1 MYQFASLLRL
11 NKPIGIFLLFW
22 PCAWSLAMTQWYVVN
37 NYLFI
42 KYLILFF
49 VGSIIMRSAG
59 CVYNDIV
66 DKKIDIK
73 VKRTK
78 KRLIASGKIT
88 TKTAWVVILLL
99 LIPALIILFQFNNFS
114 KILGLSSGLL
124 IITYPF
130 MKRITF
136 WPQLFLGFTFNWGVL
151 LGWSVFFENLTTEII
166 ILYMAGIFWTL
177 GYDTIYAL
185 QDRRDDLKIRIKS
198 TAIKFGYDIKNFLF
212 FCYIST
218 ITLLI
223 GLGFLTNR
231 SFAYFVLLA
240 IAALHLAYQVIII
253 QKIKSNNREKIQIVF
268 NSNNFFWNL
277 NIFNIFFRN
286 LLCLKTIPS

>member
-1 MYQFASLLRL
+1 MYQFVSLLRL

-22 PCAWSLAMTQWYVVN
+22 PCAWSLTMTQWFVVN

-49 VGSIIMRSAG
+49 IGSIIMRSAG

-66 DKKIDIK
+66 DKKIDFR
-73 VKRTK
+73 VQRTK
-78 KRLIASGKIT
+78 KRLIASGKISVT
-88 TKTAWVVILLL
+88 TAWLSISFLI
-99 LIPALIILFQFNNFS
+99 IPALIILFQFNNFS

-151 LGWSVFFENLTTEII
+151 LGWSVFFENITLETI
-166 ILYMAGIFWTL
+166 ILYMTGVFWTL

-185 QDRRDDLKIRIKS
+185 QDKVDDLKIKVKS
-198 TAIKFGYDIKNFLF
+198 TAIKFGHDLKNFLF
-212 FCYIST
+212 FCYISS
-218 ITLLI
+218 IALLVA
-223 GLGFLTNR
+223 LGFLTGR
-231 SFAYFVLLA
+231 SFIYFILIA
-240 IAALHLAYQVIII
+240 IASLHLAFQVIII
-253 QKIKSNNREKIQIVF
+253 QKIKSNNKDKIQKVF
-268 NSNNFFWNL
+268 NSNNSFGL
-277 NIFNIFFRN
+277 LIFLIFF
-286 LLCLKTIPS
+286 LEIYYG

>member
-1 MYQFASLLRL
+1 
-11 NKPIGIFLLFW
+11 
-22 PCAWSLAMTQWYVVN
+22 MTQWYAVN

-49 VGSIIMRSAG
+49 VGSVIMRSAG

-73 VKRTK
+73 VQRTK

-88 TKTAWVVILLL
+88 IQTAWVVILFL
-99 LIPALIILFQFNNFS
+99 LIPAFIILFQFNNFS

-151 LGWSVFFENLTTEII
+151 LGWSVFFENITLETI
-166 ILYMAGIFWTL
+166 ILYMTGVFWTL

-185 QDRRDDLKIRIKS
+185 QDKVDDLKIKVKS
-198 TAIKFGYDIKNFLF
+198 TAIKFSHDIKNFLF
-212 FCYIST
+212 FCYISS
-218 ITLLI
+218 ITLLVA
-223 GLGFLTNR
+223 LGFLTGR
-231 SFAYFVLLA
+231 SFIYFILIT
-240 IAALHLAYQVIII
+240 IAALHLAFQVIII
-253 QKIKSNNREKIQIVF
+253 QKIKSNNKDKIQKVF
-268 NSNNFFWNL
+268 NSNNSFGLLIFLTFFWE
-277 NIFNIFFRN
+277 IYYG
-286 LLCLKTIPS
+286 

>member
-1 MYQFASLLRL
+1 MYQFVSLLRL

-22 PCAWSLAMTQWYVVN
+22 PCAWSLTMTQWFVVN

-49 VGSIIMRSAG
+49 IGSIIMRSAG

-66 DKKIDIK
+66 DKKIDFR
-73 VKRTK
+73 VQRTK
-78 KRLIASGKIT
+78 KRLIASGKISVT
-88 TKTAWVVILLL
+88 TAWLSISFLI
-99 LIPALIILFQFNNFS
+99 IPALIILFQFNNFS

-151 LGWSVFFENLTTEII
+151 LGWSVFFENITLETI
-166 ILYMAGIFWTL
+166 ILYMTGVFWTL

-185 QDRRDDLKIRIKS
+185 QDKVDDLKIKVKS
-198 TAIKFGYDIKNFLF
+198 TAIKFRHDLKNFLF
-212 FCYIST
+212 FCYISS
-218 ITLLI
+218 IALLVA
-223 GLGFLTNR
+223 LGFLTGR
-231 SFAYFVLLA
+231 SFIYFILIA
-240 IAALHLAYQVIII
+240 IAALHLAFQVIII
-253 QKIKSNNREKIQIVF
+253 QKIKSNNKDKIQKVF
-268 NSNNFFWNL
+268 NSNNSFGL
-277 NIFNIFFRN
+277 LIFLIFF
-286 LLCLKTIPS
+286 LEIYYG

>member
-1 MYQFASLLRL
+1 MYQFANLLRL

-22 PCAWSLAMTQWYVVN
+22 PCAWSLAMTQWFVLN

-49 VGSIIMRSAG
+49 IGSIIMRSAG
-59 CVYNDIV
+59 CVYNDII

-73 VKRTK
+73 VQRTK
-78 KRLIASGKIT
+78 NRLIASGKIT
-88 TKTAWVVILLL
+88 IKTAWLVILLL
-99 LIPALIILFQFNNFS
+99 LIPAVIILFQFNNFS

-124 IITYPF
+124 IVTYPF

-151 LGWSVFFENLTTEII
+151 LGWSVFFENLTIETI
-166 ILYMAGIFWTL
+166 ILYMAGVFWTL

-185 QDRRDDLKIRIKS
+185 QDRRDDLKIKVKS
-198 TAIKFGYDIKNFLF
+198 TAIKFGHDLKNFLS
-212 FCYIST
+212 FCYISL

-223 GLGFLTNR
+223 ALGLLTDR
-231 SFAYFVLLA
+231 SFLYFVLIV
-240 IAALHLAYQVIII
+240 IAAMHLAYQVLII
-253 QKIKSNNREKIQIVF
+253 QKIKSNNKDKVQIVF
-268 NSNNFFWNL
+268 NSNNSFGIL
-277 NIFNIFFRN
+277 IFLIFFLEIYN
-286 LLCLKTIPS
+286 A

>member
-1 MYQFASLLRL
+1 MYQFVSLLRL

-22 PCAWSLAMTQWYVVN
+22 PCAWSLTMTQWFVVN

-49 VGSIIMRSAG
+49 IGSIIMRSAG

-66 DKKIDIK
+66 DKKIDFR
-73 VKRTK
+73 VQRTK
-78 KRLIASGKIT
+78 KRLIASGKISVT
-88 TKTAWVVILLL
+88 TAWISISFLI
-99 LIPALIILFQFNNFS
+99 IPALIILFQFNNFS

-151 LGWSVFFENLTTEII
+151 LGWSVFFENITLETI
-166 ILYMAGIFWTL
+166 ILYMTGVFWTL

-185 QDRRDDLKIRIKS
+185 QDKVDDLKIKVKS
-198 TAIKFGYDIKNFLF
+198 TAIKFGHDLKNFLF
-212 FCYIST
+212 FCYISS
-218 ITLLI
+218 IALLVA
-223 GLGFLTNR
+223 LGFLTGR
-231 SFAYFVLLA
+231 SFIYFILIA
-240 IAALHLAYQVIII
+240 IAALHLAFQVIII
-253 QKIKSNNREKIQIVF
+253 QKIKSNDKDKIQKFLIVIIHLDF
-268 NSNNFFWNL
+268 
-277 NIFNIFFRN
+277 
-286 LLCLKTIPS
+286 

>member
-1 MYQFASLLRL
+1 MYQFTNLLRL

-22 PCAWSLAMTQWYVVN
+22 PCAWSLAMSQWFVLN

-49 VGSIIMRSAG
+49 IGSIIMRSAG
-59 CVYNDIV
+59 CVYNDII

-73 VKRTK
+73 VQRTK
-78 KRLIASGKIT
+78 NRLIASGKIT
-88 TKTAWVVILLL
+88 IKTAWLVILLL
-99 LIPALIILFQFNNFS
+99 LIPAFIILFQFNNFS

-151 LGWSVFFENLTTEII
+151 LGWSVFFENLTIETI
-166 ILYMAGIFWTL
+166 ILYMAGVFWTL

-185 QDRRDDLKIRIKS
+185 QDRRDDLKIKVKS
-198 TAIKFGYDIKNFLF
+198 TAIKFGHDLKNFLS
-212 FCYIST
+212 FCYISL

-223 GLGFLTNR
+223 ALGLLTDR
-231 SFAYFVLLA
+231 SFLYFVLIV
-240 IAALHLAYQVIII
+240 IAAMHLAYQVLII
-253 QKIKSNNREKIQIVF
+253 QKIKSNNKEKIQIVF
-268 NSNNFFWNL
+268 NSNNSFGIL
-277 NIFNIFFRN
+277 IFLIFFLEIYN
-286 LLCLKTIPS
+286 A

>member
-1 MYQFASLLRL
+1 MYQFVSLLRL

-22 PCAWSLAMTQWYVVN
+22 PCAWSLTMTQWFVVN

-49 VGSIIMRSAG
+49 IGSIIMRSAG

-66 DKKIDIK
+66 DKKIDFR
-73 VKRTK
+73 VQRTK
-78 KRLIASGKIT
+78 KRLIASGKISVT
-88 TKTAWVVILLL
+88 TAWLSISLLI
-99 LIPALIILFQFNNFS
+99 IPALIILFQFNNFS

-151 LGWSVFFENLTTEII
+151 LGWSVFFENITLETI
-166 ILYMAGIFWTL
+166 ILYMTGVFWTL

-185 QDRRDDLKIRIKS
+185 QDKVDDLKIKVKS
-198 TAIKFGYDIKNFLF
+198 TAIKFGHDLKNFLF
-212 FCYIST
+212 FCYISS
-218 ITLLI
+218 IALLVA
-223 GLGFLTNR
+223 LGFLTGR
-231 SFAYFVLLA
+231 SFIYFILIA
-240 IAALHLAYQVIII
+240 IAALHLAFQVIII
-253 QKIKSNNREKIQIVF
+253 QKIKSNNKDKIQKVF
-268 NSNNFFWNL
+268 NSNNSFGL
-277 NIFNIFFRN
+277 LIFLIFF
-286 LLCLKTIPS
+286 LEIYYG

>member
-1 MYQFASLLRL
+1 MRQFANLLRL

-22 PCAWSLAMTQWYVVN
+22 PCAWSLAMTQWFIIN

-49 VGSIIMRSAG
+49 IGSIIMRSAG

-66 DKKIDIK
+66 DKNVDIK
-73 VKRTK
+73 VQRTK

-88 TKTAWVVILLL
+88 IKTAWLVILLL
-99 LIPALIILFQFNNFS
+99 LIPAFIILFQFNNFS

-151 LGWSVFFENLTTEII
+151 LGWSVFFENLTIETIV
-166 ILYMAGIFWTL
+166 LYIAAIFWTL

-185 QDRRDDLKIRIKS
+185 QDRRDDLKIKIKS
-198 TAIKFGYDIKNFLF
+198 TAIKFGSDIKNFLF
-212 FCYIST
+212 FCYISS
-218 ITLLI
+218 ITFLI
-223 GLGFLTNR
+223 ALGFLTNR
-231 SFAYFVLLA
+231 SLVYFILLV
-240 IAALHLAYQVIII
+240 IAALHLAYQVLMIK
-253 QKIKSNNREKIQIVF
+253 KIKSNNKDKLQIVF
-268 NSNNFFWNL
+268 NSNNSFGIL
-277 NIFNIFFRN
+277 IFLIFFLEIYN
-286 LLCLKTIPS
+286 A

>member
-1 MYQFASLLRL
+1 MYQFVSLLRL

-22 PCAWSLAMTQWYVVN
+22 PCAWSLTMTQWFVVN

-49 VGSIIMRSAG
+49 IGSIIMRSAG

-66 DKKIDIK
+66 DKKIDFR
-73 VKRTK
+73 VQRTK
-78 KRLIASGKIT
+78 KRLIASGKISVT
-88 TKTAWVVILLL
+88 TAWLSISFLI
-99 LIPALIILFQFNNFS
+99 IPALIILFQFNNFS

-151 LGWSVFFENLTTEII
+151 LGWSVFFENLTIEII

-185 QDRRDDLKIRIKS
+185 QDRRDDLKIKVKS
-198 TAIKFGYDIKNFLF
+198 TAIKFGHDLKNFLF
-212 FCYIST
+212 FCYISS
-218 ITLLI
+218 IALLVA
-223 GLGFLTNR
+223 LGFLTGR
-231 SFAYFVLLA
+231 SFIYFILIA
-240 IAALHLAYQVIII
+240 IAALHLAFQVIII
-253 QKIKSNNREKIQIVF
+253 QKIKSNNKDKIQKVF
-268 NSNNFFWNL
+268 NSNNSFGL
-277 NIFNIFFRN
+277 LIFLIFF
-286 LLCLKTIPS
+286 LEIYYG

>member
-1 MYQFASLLRL
+1 MYQFVSLLRL

-22 PCAWSLAMTQWYVVN
+22 PCAWSLTMTQWFVVN

-49 VGSIIMRSAG
+49 IGSIIMRSAG

-66 DKKIDIK
+66 DKKIDFR
-73 VKRTK
+73 VQRTK
-78 KRLIASGKIT
+78 KRLIASGKISVT
-88 TKTAWVVILLL
+88 TAWLSISFLI
-99 LIPALIILFQFNNFS
+99 IPALIILFQFNNFS

-151 LGWSVFFENLTTEII
+151 LGWSVFFENITLETI
-166 ILYMAGIFWTL
+166 ILYMTGVFWTL

-185 QDRRDDLKIRIKS
+185 QDKVDDLKIKVKS
-198 TAIKFGYDIKNFLF
+198 TAIKFGHDLKNFLF
-212 FCYIST
+212 FCYISS
-218 ITLLI
+218 IALLVA
-223 GLGFLTNR
+223 LGFLTGR
-231 SFAYFVLLA
+231 SFIYFILIA
-240 IAALHLAYQVIII
+240 IAALHLVFQVIII
-253 QKIKSNNREKIQIVF
+253 QKIKSNNKDKIQKVF
-268 NSNNFFWNL
+268 NSNNSFGL
-277 NIFNIFFRN
+277 LIFLIFF
-286 LLCLKTIPS
+286 LEIYYG

>member
-1 MYQFASLLRL
+1 MYQFTNLLRL

-22 PCAWSLAMTQWYVVN
+22 PCAWSLAMSQWFVLN

-49 VGSIIMRSAG
+49 IGSIIMRSAG
-59 CVYNDIV
+59 CVYNDII

-73 VKRTK
+73 VQRTK
-78 KRLIASGKIT
+78 NRLIASGKIT
-88 TKTAWVVILLL
+88 IKTAWLVILLL
-99 LIPALIILFQFNNFS
+99 LIPAFIILFQFNNFS

-151 LGWSVFFENLTTEII
+151 LGWSVFFENLTIETI
-166 ILYMAGIFWTL
+166 ILYMAGVFWTL

-185 QDRRDDLKIRIKS
+185 QDRRDDLKIKVKS
-198 TAIKFGYDIKNFLF
+198 TAIKFGHDLKNFLS
-212 FCYIST
+212 FCYISL

-223 GLGFLTNR
+223 ALGLLTDR
-231 SFAYFVLLA
+231 SFLYFVLIV
-240 IAALHLAYQVIII
+240 IAAIHLAYQVLII
-253 QKIKSNNREKIQIVF
+253 QKIKSNNSEKVQMVF
-268 NSNNFFWNL
+268 NSNNSFGIL
-277 NIFNIFFRN
+277 IFLIFFLEIYN
-286 LLCLKTIPS
+286 A

>member
-1 MYQFASLLRL
+1 MRQFANLLRL

-22 PCAWSLAMTQWYVVN
+22 PCAWSLAMTQWFIIN

-49 VGSIIMRSAG
+49 IGSIIMRSAG

-66 DKKIDIK
+66 DKNVDIK
-73 VKRTK
+73 VQRTK

-88 TKTAWVVILLL
+88 IKTAWLIILLL

-124 IITYPF
+124 IIAYPF

-151 LGWSVFFENLTTEII
+151 LGWSVFFENLTIETIV
-166 ILYMAGIFWTL
+166 LYMAAIFWTL

-185 QDRRDDLKIRIKS
+185 QDRRDDLKIKIKS
-198 TAIKFGYDIKNFLF
+198 TAIKFGSDIKNFLF
-212 FCYIST
+212 FCYISS
-218 ITLLI
+218 ITFLI
-223 GLGFLTNR
+223 ALGFLTNR
-231 SFAYFVLLA
+231 SLVYFILLV
-240 IAALHLAYQVIII
+240 IAALHLAYQVLMIK
-253 QKIKSNNREKIQIVF
+253 KIKSNNKDKLQIVF
-268 NSNNFFWNL
+268 NSNNSFGIL
-277 NIFNIFFRN
+277 IFLIFFLEIYN
-286 LLCLKTIPS
+286 A

>member
-1 MYQFASLLRL
+1 MYQFVSLLRL

-22 PCAWSLAMTQWYVVN
+22 PCAWSLTMTQWFVVN

-49 VGSIIMRSAG
+49 IGSIIMRSAG

-66 DKKIDIK
+66 DKKIDFR
-73 VKRTK
+73 VQRTK
-78 KRLIASGKIT
+78 KRLIASGKISVT
-88 TKTAWVVILLL
+88 TAWLSISFLI
-99 LIPALIILFQFNNFS
+99 IPALIILFQFNNFS

-151 LGWSVFFENLTTEII
+151 LGWSVFFENITLETI
-166 ILYMAGIFWTL
+166 ILYMTGVFWTL

-185 QDRRDDLKIRIKS
+185 QDKVDDLKIKVKS
-198 TAIKFGYDIKNFLF
+198 TAIKFRHDIKNFLF
-212 FCYIST
+212 FCYISS
-218 ITLLI
+218 IALLVA
-223 GLGFLTNR
+223 LGFLTGR
-231 SFAYFVLLA
+231 SFIYFILIA
-240 IAALHLAYQVIII
+240 IAALHLAFQVIII
-253 QKIKSNNREKIQIVF
+253 QKIKSNNKDKIQKVF
-268 NSNNFFWNL
+268 NSNNSFGL
-277 NIFNIFFRN
+277 LIFLIFF
-286 LLCLKTIPS
+286 LEIYYG

>member
-22 PCAWSLAMTQWYVVN
+22 PCAWSLAMTQWYDVN

-49 VGSIIMRSAG
+49 IGSIIMRSAG
-59 CVYNDIV
+59 CIYNDII

-73 VKRTK
+73 VQRTK
-78 KRLIASGKIT
+78 NRLIASGKIT
-88 TKTAWVVILLL
+88 IKTAWLVILLL
-99 LIPALIILFQFNNFS
+99 LIPAFIILFQFNNFS
-114 KILGLSSGLL
+114 RILGLSSGLL
-124 IITYPF
+124 IVTYPF

-151 LGWSVFFENLTTEII
+151 LGWSVFFENLTIETI
-166 ILYMAGIFWTL
+166 ILYMAGVFWTL

-185 QDRRDDLKIRIKS
+185 QDRRDDLKIKVKS
-198 TAIKFGYDIKNFLF
+198 TAIKFGHDLKNFLS
-212 FCYIST
+212 FCYISL

-223 GLGFLTNR
+223 ALGLLTDR
-231 SFAYFVLLA
+231 SFLYFVLIV
-240 IAALHLAYQVIII
+240 IAAMHLAYQVLII
-253 QKIKSNNREKIQIVF
+253 QKIKSNNKEKIQIVF
-268 NSNNFFWNL
+268 NSNNSFGIL
-277 NIFNIFFRN
+277 IFLIFFLEIYN
-286 LLCLKTIPS
+286 A

>member
-1 MYQFASLLRL
+1 MYQFVNLLRL

-22 PCAWSLAMTQWYVVN
+22 PCAWSLAMTQWFTVN

-49 VGSIIMRSAG
+49 IGSIIMRSAG

-66 DKKIDIK
+66 DKRIDIK
-73 VKRTK
+73 VQRTK
-78 KRLIASGKIT
+78 KRLIATGKIT
-88 TKTAWVVILLL
+88 LKTAWVVIFLL

-114 KILGLSSGLL
+114 KILGLSSVFL
-124 IITYPF
+124 IISYPF

-151 LGWSVFFENLTTEII
+151 LGWSVFFENLKIETI
-166 ILYMAGIFWTL
+166 ILYMAGVFWTL

-185 QDRRDDLKIRIKS
+185 QDRRDDLKIKVKS
-198 TAIKFGYDIKNFLF
+198 TAIKFEHDLKNFLF
-212 FCYIST
+212 FCYISS

-223 GLGFLTNR
+223 ALGFLTNR
-231 SFAYFVLLA
+231 SFLYFILMAV
-240 IAALHLAYQVIII
+240 AALHLTYQVITIK
-253 QKIKSNNREKIQIVF
+253 KIKSNNREKIQIVF
-268 NSNNFFWNL
+268 NSNNSFGILIFLVFFLEIYNA
-277 NIFNIFFRN
+277 
-286 LLCLKTIPS
+286 

>member
-1 MYQFASLLRL
+1 MYQFANLLRL

-22 PCAWSLAMTQWYVVN
+22 PCTWSLAMAQWYVVN

-49 VGSIIMRSAG
+49 VGSVIMRSAG

-73 VKRTK
+73 VQRTK
-78 KRLIASGKIT
+78 KRLIAAGKIT
-88 TKTAWVVILLL
+88 TKTAWLIILLL
-99 LIPALIILFQFNNFS
+99 LIPAFIILFQFNNFS

-151 LGWSVFFENLTTEII
+151 LGWSVFFENLTIEII
-166 ILYMAGIFWTL
+166 ILYMAGVFWTL

-185 QDRRDDLKIRIKS
+185 QDTRDDLRALSPIMASICLDDVEVFSRLYKHHQNLFNYFKPDEDYELIYYAIRCY
-198 TAIKFGYDIKNFLF
+198 KFN
-212 FCYIST
+212 
-218 ITLLI
+218 
-223 GLGFLTNR
+223 
-231 SFAYFVLLA
+231 
-240 IAALHLAYQVIII
+240 
-253 QKIKSNNREKIQIVF
+253 
-268 NSNNFFWNL
+268 
-277 NIFNIFFRN
+277 
-286 LLCLKTIPS
+286 

>member
-1 MYQFASLLRL
+1 MYQFANLLRL
-11 NKPIGIFLLFW
+11 NKPTGVFLLFW
-22 PCAWSLAMTQWYVVN
+22 PCAWSLAMTQWFVVN

-49 VGSIIMRSAG
+49 IGSVIMRSAG

-73 VKRTK
+73 VQRTK
-78 KRLIASGKIT
+78 NRLIASGKIT
-88 TKTAWVVILLL
+88 IITAWLVILLL
-99 LIPALIILFQFNNFS
+99 LIPAFIILFQFNNFS

-151 LGWSVFFENLTTEII
+151 LGWSVFFENLTMETI

-185 QDRRDDLKIRIKS
+185 QDRRDDLKIKVKS
-198 TAIKFGYDIKNFLF
+198 TAIKFGHDIKNFLS
-212 FCYIST
+212 FCYISL

-223 GLGFLTNR
+223 ALGFLTDR
-231 SFAYFVLLA
+231 SFLYFILIALA
-240 IAALHLAYQVIII
+240 AVHLAYQILII
-253 QKIKSNNREKIQIVF
+253 QKIKSNNREKVQIVF
-268 NSNNFFWNL
+268 NSNNSFGIL
-277 NIFNIFFRN
+277 IFLIFFLEIYN
-286 LLCLKTIPS
+286 A

>member
-1 MYQFASLLRL
+1 MYQFVSLFRL

-22 PCAWSLAMTQWYVVN
+22 PCAWSLTMTQWFSVN

-49 VGSIIMRSAG
+49 IGSIIMRSAG

-66 DKKIDIK
+66 DKKIDLK

-78 KRLIASGKIT
+78 KRLIASEKISIQ
-88 TKTAWVVILLL
+88 TAWLSIMALI
-99 LIPALIILFQFNNFS
+99 IPALIILFQFNNFS

-151 LGWSVFFENLTTEII
+151 LGWSVFFENITLETI
-166 ILYMAGIFWTL
+166 ILYMTGVFWTL

-185 QDRRDDLKIRIKS
+185 QDKVDDLKIKVKS
-198 TAIKFGYDIKNFLF
+198 TAIKFSHDIKNFLF
-212 FCYIST
+212 FCYISS
-218 ITLLI
+218 ITLLVA
-223 GLGFLTNR
+223 LGFLTGR
-231 SFAYFVLLA
+231 SFIYFILIT
-240 IAALHLAYQVIII
+240 IAALHLAFQVIII
-253 QKIKSNNREKIQIVF
+253 QKIKYNNKDKIQKVF
-268 NSNNFFWNL
+268 NSNNSFGLLIFLTFFWE
-277 NIFNIFFRN
+277 IYYG
-286 LLCLKTIPS
+286 

>member
-1 MYQFASLLRL
+1 MYQFANLLRL

-22 PCAWSLAMTQWYVVN
+22 PCAWSLAMTQWFVLN

-49 VGSIIMRSAG
+49 IGSIIMRSAG
-59 CVYNDIV
+59 CVYNDII

-73 VKRTK
+73 VQRTK
-78 KRLIASGKIT
+78 NRLIASGKIT
-88 TKTAWVVILLL
+88 IKTAWLVILLL
-99 LIPALIILFQFNNFS
+99 LIPAVIILFQFNNFS

-124 IITYPF
+124 IVTYPF

-151 LGWSVFFENLTTEII
+151 LGWSVFFENLTIETI
-166 ILYMAGIFWTL
+166 ILYMAGVFWTL

-185 QDRRDDLKIRIKS
+185 QDRRDDLKIKVKS
-198 TAIKFGYDIKNFLF
+198 TAIKFGHDLKNFLS
-212 FCYIST
+212 FCYISL

-223 GLGFLTNR
+223 ALGLLTDR
-231 SFAYFVLLA
+231 SFLYFVLIV
-240 IAALHLAYQVIII
+240 IAAMHLAYQVLII
-253 QKIKSNNREKIQIVF
+253 QKIKSNNREKVQIVF
-268 NSNNFFWNL
+268 NSNNSFGIL
-277 NIFNIFFRN
+277 IFLIFFLEIYN
-286 LLCLKTIPS
+286 A

>member
-1 MYQFASLLRL
+1 MYQFVSLLRL

-22 PCAWSLAMTQWYVVN
+22 PCAWSLTMTQWFVVN

-49 VGSIIMRSAG
+49 IGSIIMRSAG

-66 DKKIDIK
+66 DKKIDFR
-73 VKRTK
+73 VQRTK
-78 KRLIASGKIT
+78 KRLIASGKISVT
-88 TKTAWVVILLL
+88 TAWLSISFLI
-99 LIPALIILFQFNNFS
+99 IPALIILFQFNNFS

-151 LGWSVFFENLTTEII
+151 LGWSVFFENITLETI
-166 ILYMAGIFWTL
+166 ILYMTGVFWTL

-185 QDRRDDLKIRIKS
+185 QDKVDDLKIKVKS
-198 TAIKFGYDIKNFLF
+198 TAIKFGHDIKNFLF
-212 FCYIST
+212 FCYISL
-218 ITLLI
+218 ITLLVA
-223 GLGFLTNR
+223 LGFLTER
-231 SFAYFVLLA
+231 SFIYFILIA
-240 IAALHLAYQVIII
+240 IAALHLIFQVIII
-253 QKIKSNNREKIQIVF
+253 QKIKSNNKNKIQKVF
-268 NSNNFFWNL
+268 NSNNSFGL
-277 NIFNIFFRN
+277 LIFLIFF
-286 LLCLKTIPS
+286 LEIYYG

>member
-1 MYQFASLLRL
+1 MRQFANLLRL

-22 PCAWSLAMTQWYVVN
+22 PCAWSLTMTQWFVVN
-37 NYLFI
+37 NYQFI

-49 VGSIIMRSAG
+49 IGSIIMRSAG

-66 DKKIDIK
+66 DKNVDIK
-73 VKRTK
+73 VQRTK

-88 TKTAWVVILLL
+88 IKTAWLVISLL
-99 LIPALIILFQFNNFS
+99 LIPAFIILFQFNNFS

-151 LGWSVFFENLTTEII
+151 LGWSVFFENLTIETIV
-166 ILYMAGIFWTL
+166 LYMAAIFWTL

-185 QDRRDDLKIRIKS
+185 QDRRDDLKIKIKS
-198 TAIKFGYDIKNFLF
+198 TAIKFGSDIKNFLF
-212 FCYIST
+212 FCYISS
-218 ITLLI
+218 ITFLI
-223 GLGFLTNR
+223 ALGLLTNR
-231 SFAYFVLLA
+231 SLVYFTLLI
-240 IAALHLAYQVIII
+240 IAALHLVYQVLTIK
-253 QKIKSNNREKIQIVF
+253 KIKSNNKDKIQIVF
-268 NSNNFFWNL
+268 NSNNSFGIL
-277 NIFNIFFRN
+277 IFLIFFLEIYN
-286 LLCLKTIPS
+286 A

>member
-1 MYQFASLLRL
+1 MYQFVSLLRL

-22 PCAWSLAMTQWYVVN
+22 PCAWSLTMTQWFVVN

-49 VGSIIMRSAG
+49 IGSIIMRSAG

-66 DKKIDIK
+66 DKKIDFR
-73 VKRTK
+73 VQRTK
-78 KRLIASGKIT
+78 KRLIASGKISVT
-88 TKTAWVVILLL
+88 TAWLSISLLI
-99 LIPALIILFQFNNFS
+99 IPALIILFQFNNFS

-151 LGWSVFFENLTTEII
+151 LGWSVFFENITLETI
-166 ILYMAGIFWTL
+166 ILYMTGVFWTL

-185 QDRRDDLKIRIKS
+185 QDKVDDLKIKVKS
-198 TAIKFGYDIKNFLF
+198 TAIKFGHDLKNFLF
-212 FCYIST
+212 FCYISS
-218 ITLLI
+218 IALLVA
-223 GLGFLTNR
+223 LGFLTGR
-231 SFAYFVLLA
+231 SFIYFILIA
-240 IAALHLAYQVIII
+240 IAALHLVFQVIII
-253 QKIKSNNREKIQIVF
+253 QKIKSNDKDKIQKVF
-268 NSNNFFWNL
+268 NSNNSFGL
-277 NIFNIFFRN
+277 LIFLIFF
-286 LLCLKTIPS
+286 LEIYYG

>member
-1 MYQFASLLRL
+1 MYQFVSLLRL

-22 PCAWSLAMTQWYVVN
+22 PCAWSLTMTQWFVVN

-49 VGSIIMRSAG
+49 IGSIIMRSAG

-66 DKKIDIK
+66 DKKIDFR
-73 VKRTK
+73 VQRTK
-78 KRLIASGKIT
+78 KRLIASGKISVT
-88 TKTAWVVILLL
+88 TAWLSISFLI
-99 LIPALIILFQFNNFS
+99 IPALIILFQFNNFS

-151 LGWSVFFENLTTEII
+151 LGWSVFFENITLETI
-166 ILYMAGIFWTL
+166 ILYMTGVFWTL

-185 QDRRDDLKIRIKS
+185 QDKVDDLKIKVKS
-198 TAIKFGYDIKNFLF
+198 TAIKFGHDLKNFLF
-212 FCYIST
+212 FCYISS
-218 ITLLI
+218 IALLVA
-223 GLGFLTNR
+223 LGFLTGR
-231 SFAYFVLLA
+231 SFIYFILIA
-240 IAALHLAYQVIII
+240 IAALHLTFQVIII
-253 QKIKSNNREKIQIVF
+253 QKIKSNNKDKIQKVF
-268 NSNNFFWNL
+268 NSNNSFGL
-277 NIFNIFFRN
+277 LIFLIFF
-286 LLCLKTIPS
+286 LEIYYG

>member
-1 MYQFASLLRL
+1 MRQFANLLRL

-22 PCAWSLAMTQWYVVN
+22 PCAWSLTMTQWFVVN
-37 NYLFI
+37 NYQFI

-49 VGSIIMRSAG
+49 IGSIIMRSAG

-66 DKKIDIK
+66 DKNVDIK
-73 VKRTK
+73 VQRTK

-88 TKTAWVVILLL
+88 IKTAWLIILLL

-124 IITYPF
+124 IISYPF

-151 LGWSVFFENLTTEII
+151 LGWSVFFENLTIETI
-166 ILYMAGIFWTL
+166 ILYMAAIFWTL

-185 QDRRDDLKIRIKS
+185 QDRRDDLKIKIKS
-198 TAIKFGYDIKNFLF
+198 TAIKFGSDIKNFLF
-212 FCYIST
+212 FCYISS
-218 ITLLI
+218 ITFLI
-223 GLGFLTNR
+223 ALGFLTNR
-231 SFAYFVLLA
+231 SLVYFILLI
-240 IAALHLAYQVIII
+240 IAALHLAYQVLTIK
-253 QKIKSNNREKIQIVF
+253 KIKSNNKDKIQIVF
-268 NSNNFFWNL
+268 NSNNSFGIL
-277 NIFNIFFRN
+277 IFLIFFLEIYN
-286 LLCLKTIPS
+286 A

>member
-1 MYQFASLLRL
+1 MYQFANLLRL

-22 PCAWSLAMTQWYVVN
+22 PCAWSLAMTQWFVLN

-49 VGSIIMRSAG
+49 IGSIIMRSAG
-59 CVYNDIV
+59 CVYNDII

-73 VKRTK
+73 VQRTK
-78 KRLIASGKIT
+78 NRLIASGKIT
-88 TKTAWVVILLL
+88 IKTAWLVILLL
-99 LIPALIILFQFNNFS
+99 LIPAVIILFQFNNFS

-124 IITYPF
+124 IVTYPF

-151 LGWSVFFENLTTEII
+151 LGWSAFFENLTIETI
-166 ILYMAGIFWTL
+166 ILYMAGVFWTL

-185 QDRRDDLKIRIKS
+185 QDRRDDLKIKVKS
-198 TAIKFGYDIKNFLF
+198 TAIKFGHDLKNFLS
-212 FCYIST
+212 FCYISL

-223 GLGFLTNR
+223 ALGLLTDR
-231 SFAYFVLLA
+231 SFLYFVLIV
-240 IAALHLAYQVIII
+240 IAAMHLAYQVLII
-253 QKIKSNNREKIQIVF
+253 QKIKSNNKEKIQIVF
-268 NSNNFFWNL
+268 NSNNSFGIL
-277 NIFNIFFRN
+277 IFLIFFLEIYN
-286 LLCLKTIPS
+286 A

>member
-1 MYQFASLLRL
+1 MRQFANLLRL

-22 PCAWSLAMTQWYVVN
+22 PCAWSLAMTQWFVVN
-37 NYLFI
+37 NYQFI

-49 VGSIIMRSAG
+49 IGSIIMRSAG

-66 DKKIDIK
+66 DKNVDIK
-73 VKRTK
+73 VQRTK

-88 TKTAWVVILLL
+88 IKTAWLIILLL

-124 IITYPF
+124 IIAYPF

-151 LGWSVFFENLTTEII
+151 LGWSVFFENLTIETI
-166 ILYMAGIFWTL
+166 ILYMAAIFWTL

-185 QDRRDDLKIRIKS
+185 QDRRDDLKIKIKS
-198 TAIKFGYDIKNFLF
+198 TAIKFGRDIKNFLF
-212 FCYIST
+212 FCYISS
-218 ITLLI
+218 ITFLI
-223 GLGFLTNR
+223 ALGFLTNR
-231 SFAYFVLLA
+231 SLVYFILLV
-240 IAALHLAYQVIII
+240 IAALHLAYQVLTIK
-253 QKIKSNNREKIQIVF
+253 KIKSNNKDKIQIVF
-268 NSNNFFWNL
+268 NSNNSFGIL
-277 NIFNIFFRN
+277 IFLIFFLEIYN
-286 LLCLKTIPS
+286 A

>member
-1 MYQFASLLRL
+1 MYQFANLLRL

-22 PCAWSLAMTQWYVVN
+22 PCAWSLAMTQWFVLN

-49 VGSIIMRSAG
+49 IGSIIMRSAG
-59 CVYNDIV
+59 CVYNDII

-73 VKRTK
+73 VQRTK
-78 KRLIASGKIT
+78 NRLIASGKIT
-88 TKTAWVVILLL
+88 IKTAWLVILLL
-99 LIPALIILFQFNNFS
+99 LIPAVIILFQFNNFS

-124 IITYPF
+124 IVTYPF

-151 LGWSVFFENLTTEII
+151 LGWSVFFENLTIETI
-166 ILYMAGIFWTL
+166 ILYMAGVFWTL

-185 QDRRDDLKIRIKS
+185 QDRRDDLKIKVKS
-198 TAIKFGYDIKNFLF
+198 TAIKFGHDLKNFLS
-212 FCYIST
+212 FCYISL

-223 GLGFLTNR
+223 ALGLLTDR
-231 SFAYFVLLA
+231 SFLYFVLIV
-240 IAALHLAYQVIII
+240 IAAMHLAYQVLII
-253 QKIKSNNREKIQIVF
+253 QKIKSNNREKVQMVF
-268 NSNNFFWNL
+268 NSNNSFGIL
-277 NIFNIFFRN
+277 IFLIFFLEIYN
-286 LLCLKTIPS
+286 A

>member
-1 MYQFASLLRL
+1 MYQFVSLLRL

-22 PCAWSLAMTQWYVVN
+22 PCAWSLTMTQWFVVN

-49 VGSIIMRSAG
+49 IGSIIMRSAG

-66 DKKIDIK
+66 DKKIDFR
-73 VKRTK
+73 VQRTK
-78 KRLIASGKIT
+78 KRLIASGKISVT
-88 TKTAWVVILLL
+88 TAWLSISFLI
-99 LIPALIILFQFNNFS
+99 IPALIILFQFNNFS

-151 LGWSVFFENLTTEII
+151 LGWSVFFENITLETI
-166 ILYMAGIFWTL
+166 ILYMTGVFWTL

-185 QDRRDDLKIRIKS
+185 QDKVDDLKIKVKS
-198 TAIKFGYDIKNFLF
+198 TAIKFKHDLKNFLF
-212 FCYIST
+212 FCYISS
-218 ITLLI
+218 ITLLVA
-223 GLGFLTNR
+223 LGFLSGR
-231 SFAYFVLLA
+231 SFMYFILIA
-240 IAALHLAYQVIII
+240 IAALHLAFQVIII
-253 QKIKSNNREKIQIVF
+253 QKIKSSNKDKIQKVF
-268 NSNNFFWNL
+268 NSNNSFGL
-277 NIFNIFFRN
+277 LIFLIFF
-286 LLCLKTIPS
+286 LEIYYG